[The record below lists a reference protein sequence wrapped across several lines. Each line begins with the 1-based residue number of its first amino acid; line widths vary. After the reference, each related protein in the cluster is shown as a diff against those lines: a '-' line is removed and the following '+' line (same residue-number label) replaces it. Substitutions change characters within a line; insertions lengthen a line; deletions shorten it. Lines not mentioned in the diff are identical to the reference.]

1 MENQTFK
8 TDKTYFE
15 SQNNLCADTCWADFK
30 NHGNEKIMNYQTYEK
45 YSQLIPCENPN
56 VRLPS
61 FMLDHPNLRGRAG
74 YGIAESCLI
83 DDYNKLVKNDE
94 LMTRDKCKIQL
105 FSRIFTG
112 VPQLKGCSGDIAK
125 ELDILSGTDTS
136 SSIGSTYTPCKKSL
150 MELQIKH
157 PIPLVDCMKDIQ
169 NPDNIVPMWV
179 NGGEDTRS
187 YINRINF
194 NKNI

>member
-1 MENQTFK
+1 MENKTFK

-15 SQNNLCADTCWADFK
+15 SQNNICSDLCWMDYK
-30 NHGNEKIMNYQTYEK
+30 NHGNEKIINYNTYEN

-56 VRLPS
+56 IRIPS
-61 FMLDHPNLRGRAG
+61 FMFDHPNLRGRAG
-74 YGIAESCLI
+74 YGVADACLI
-83 DDYNKLVKNDE
+83 DNYNNLVKNDE
-94 LMTRDKCKIQL
+94 LMTRDRCKLQL

-112 VPQLKGCSGDIAK
+112 VPHLKGCSGDINK
-125 ELDILSGTDTS
+125 ELDLLSGTDTS
-136 SSIGSTYTPCKKSL
+136 SGSGSSTSSCRKSL
-150 MELQIKH
+150 MELQINY

-169 NPDNIVPMWV
+169 NPDNIVPIWV

-187 YINRINF
+187 YINRTKF

>member
-1 MENQTFK
+1 MENKTFK
-8 TDKTYFE
+8 TDKTFFE
-15 SQNNLCADTCWADFK
+15 SQNNICSDTCWMDYK
-30 NHGNEKIMNYQTYEK
+30 NHGNEKIMNYLTYDK
-45 YSQLIPCENPN
+45 FSQLLPCENPN

-74 YGIAESCLI
+74 YGISEPCLI
-83 DDYNKLVKNDE
+83 DNYNNLVKNDE

-112 VPQLKGCSGDIAK
+112 VPHLKGCAGDINK
-125 ELDILSGTDTS
+125 ELDLLSGTDTS
-136 SSIGSTYTPCKKSL
+136 SSLGSKTLNCRKSL
-150 MELQIKH
+150 MELQINH

-169 NPDNIVPMWV
+169 NPDNIVPIWV

-187 YINRINF
+187 YINRMNF